1 MVENQILVG
10 AQLYN
15 KAPKKGGWGTS
26 LESKV
31 FYARRIYQQ
40 EQLAEIQMNK

>member
-15 KAPKKGGWGTS
+15 KAPKGGWGTS

-31 FYARRIYQQ
+31 FYARRTYQQ